1 MNNRAL
7 FALTV
12 ILAFTAGFMSAE
24 MMNARTGTS
33 GISITEI
40 TSNNTKIIPLNDRD
54 YYPVAIQKIESAQK
68 SIHMVMYEILWY
80 GDPDTDN
87 HEVSL
92 LGRALADAAKRGVD
106 VRVIMDDGRGYG
118 FVNDALV
125 EAAQNWKDYFTS
137 KGVQVEFDW
146 SNETTHDKL
155 IIIDGSIVIVGST
168 NWSTS
173 ALEYNHEANALIE
186 SKEVASVYESYFE
199 DLWKK
204 YE

>member
-24 MMNARTGTS
+24 MMNARTDTT
-33 GISITEI
+33 GITITEI
-40 TSNNTKIIPLNDRD
+40 NSNNTKIIPLNDRD
-54 YYPVAIQKIESAQK
+54 YYPVAIQKIENAQK